1 VTEDDEA
8 FVKVVDVLKEP
19 VRIAPDLTIR
29 VMAEIEQFPVPGAEP
44 TPTPLRFA
52 WARRRLTLRLSPLG
66 ALATAAGLA
75 AVVLAGSRIA
85 APGETSGLQGAGEA
99 AESMRPTQFVLV
111 APQAASVTVVGDFN
125 DWNPSATPLASANG
139 GGGGVWWVTVPLPPG
154 RYRYAFVVDGTTWLA
169 DPEASAVEHEFG
181 RPSSVVT
188 IGGA

>member
-1 VTEDDEA
+1 VAEHDEA
-8 FVKVVDVLKEP
+8 FVKVVDALKEP
-19 VRIAPDLTIR
+19 VRIAPDLTTR
-29 VMAEIEQFPVPGAEP
+29 VMAEIERLPVDQAKAEP
-44 TPTPLRFA
+44 TPPRFA
-52 WARRRLTLRLSPLG
+52 WARRRWTLRLSPLG

-85 APGETSGLQGAGEA
+85 APGETSGRQGAGEA

-139 GGGGVWWVTVPLPPG
+139 GGVWWVTVPLPPG
-154 RYRYAFVVDGTTWLA
+154 RYRYAFVVNGTTWLA